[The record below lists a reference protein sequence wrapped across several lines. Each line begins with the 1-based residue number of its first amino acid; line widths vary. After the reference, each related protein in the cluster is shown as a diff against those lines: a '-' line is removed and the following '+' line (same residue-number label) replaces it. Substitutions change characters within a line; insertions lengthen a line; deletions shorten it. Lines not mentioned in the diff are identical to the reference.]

1 MTKNVQISINDDL
14 MNKIDAY
21 AKDNFMSRS
30 AFFSMLATQ
39 HFQALEV
46 TDSLKEVTLCIKKIA
61 SGQKVDDDTLQ
72 KLDDFERLSKL
83 LNYKV

>member
-30 AFFSMLATQ
+30 AFFSMLANQ
-39 HFQALEV
+39 HFQGLEV
-46 TDSLKEVTLCIKKIA
+46 LI
-61 SGQKVDDDTLQ
+61 
-72 KLDDFERLSKL
+72 SKH
-83 LNYKV
+83 